1 MVLCALTALWA
12 VPAKS
17 AGRPQ
22 QDADSIAAMDSVA
35 MDSIA
40 IDSMAQTDSLKADS
54 VPLRAYTILP
64 DTTVQDSVAADTVK
78 RSSSALDM
86 PVTYSAQDSITFD
99 YANMR
104 ATLFGDSKV
113 NYQNLELTADRIDMS
128 IDSQSRLLKHQSQH
142 HIGRFAT
149 NSGQSNQLF
158 HFARQFSAILLCEF
172 H

>member
-22 QDADSIAAMDSVA
+22 QDADSITAMDSVA

-40 IDSMAQTDSLKADS
+40 IDSMAQTDALKADS

-128 IDSQSRLLKHQSQH
+128 IDSSLVHAMGTPDSTGAVKGKPVFKQGEDQYEPDKIS
-142 HIGRFAT
+142 
-149 NSGQSNQLF
+149 
-158 HFARQFSAILLCEF
+158 
-172 H
+172 